1 LIWIPGKQR
10 ISFYSD
16 SREIRTHRL
25 SISRIDYMRIM
36 AVCNDDLTQN
46 HRYPH
51 RDITHK
57 KDFVCS
63 LIIERSFSNV
73 SKQWFKVPCKSSLSS
88 SDSDNT
94 SSTSSTSRRKRRCAR
109 RRKVQREM
117 EALRERQISVEIG
130 YSLRYDAFDDDRS
143 LSSLSG
149 YSTDDSISDERVGFE
164 FLVEIRTK
172 RDEREVDVKGKPI
185 YMTVTDFQN

>member
-1 LIWIPGKQR
+1 
-10 ISFYSD
+10 
-16 SREIRTHRL
+16 
-25 SISRIDYMRIM
+25 MRIM

-46 HRYPH
+46 HRHPR
-51 RDITHK
+51 RDTTHK

-63 LIIERSFSNV
+63 VIVERSFSNV
-73 SKQWFKVPCKSSLSS
+73 TKQWFKVPCESSLSS

-117 EALRERQISVEIG
+117 EKIRERQISVEIG

-149 YSTDDSISDERVGFE
+149 YSTDDSTSDARVGFE
-164 FLVEIRTK
+164 FLGEIGTK
-172 RDEREVDVKGKPI
+172 RDEREMDGKDKTI
-185 YMTVTDFQN
+185 YNMTVTDFVN